1 MNIQKHACI
10 LNRSTEVQTWIS
22 SSVLFIS
29 LLQIIFWNLC
39 NKGSSGA
46 LVPCAERSL
55 SVSLVPLSQSW
66 SNSITADNIWL
77 KKELRLNWRHEGIN
91 LVTSIS
97 LAFFSRTSLHHR
109 HPINVPRN
117 YYVQMMLDSAM
128 KDPLKGLPQCAS
140 LNSQFQ

>member
-1 MNIQKHACI
+1 MNVQKHACS

-39 NKGSSGA
+39 NKGRSGA

-77 KKELRLNWRHEGIN
+77 KKELTLNWRHGGIN

-97 LAFFSRTSLHHR
+97 FGFFQKLPFLTHT
-109 HPINVPRN
+109 NVPRN
-117 YYVQMMLDSAM
+117 YNVQMMLDSAM
-128 KDPLKGLPQCAS
+128 KDLLKGLPQCAS